1 MKILRILACSAA
13 VLALVHATFASRT
26 PPGTNWAAYNGS
38 QMENHFSPLTQISP
52 ANVRRLRVAWTFHTG
67 ETGGI
72 ETNPLIVEGVL
83 YGYTPSLQVVALDAA
98 NGRLIWKFDSGIR
111 GTQPSRGFS
120 WWSDGTHRILF
131 AGVMN
136 YLYALDPDTGKPIP
150 AFGESGRIDLR
161 KDLRG
166 DYTKNVAVLTSPGI
180 IYRDN
185 IIVGFRAPETKPAP
199 PGDIRAYDVH
209 TGSLRWSFH
218 TIPHPG
224 EEGYDTW
231 PKDAWKTAGAA
242 NNWAGMALDR
252 RRGIVYVPTGSAV
265 TDFYGYDRIGNDL
278 YADTLLALDAKTGR
292 KLWYFQT
299 THHDIWD
306 RDPPSPPV
314 LLTIQRNGKSV
325 DAVAQTTKQGYV
337 FVFDR
342 VTGAP
347 LFPVREEAFPQ
358 STVPGEKT
366 APTQPVPQAPAPF
379 ARQSLTADMLTQR
392 TAAAHSWAIEQFAT
406 FRSAGQYVPFSL
418 NRQTVV
424 VPGFDGGAEWGG
436 AAVDP
441 RNGVLYVNAN
451 DVAWTG
457 GLRPRMVGGSAGGRL
472 YQNQCSLCHGAD
484 RHGSPPSFPS
494 LIGITKRLTDE
505 QIESTVRSGRGRM
518 PSFPNLRAEQISELL
533 SYLRTD
539 ANPLHEASSTQVVAA
554 GADSLGQ
561 QIYRTHCALCHGEDR
576 MGAPSNYPGLIGV
589 RQRLSDKQILDNVHH
604 GKGRMPG
611 FSDLTPQ
618 DDAALLR
625 FLGPLAPLPTSVE
638 KSELSS
644 GGDAEAPYLFTGYR
658 KFLDPDGY
666 PAVAPPWGTLS
677 AIDLNTGRYLWKVP
691 LGDYPAL
698 AAQGLSHTGTE
709 NYGGPV
715 VTASG
720 LLFIGATIFDH
731 SLRAF
736 DVRSGKVLWTGN
748 LPYAGVATPAT
759 YIVHGRQYVV
769 IATSG
774 QRDPNEPQGAAYV
787 AFCLPS
793 QDK

>member
-1 MKILRILACSAA
+1 MAA
-13 VLALVHATFASRT
+13 VVLPLHAAVSRSIHASS
-26 PPGTNWAAYNGS
+26 NWAACNGS
-38 QMENHFSPLTQISP
+38 PREDHFSLLTQIDP
-52 ANVRRLRVAWTFHTG
+52 ANVRRLKAAWIFNTG
-67 ETGGI
+67 EVGGL
-72 ETNPLIVEGVL
+72 ETNPLIIDGVL
-83 YGYTPSLQVVALDAA
+83 YGYTPSLQVIALDAA
-98 NGRLIWKFDSGIR
+98 DGRLLWKFDSGVV

-120 WWSDGTHRILF
+120 WWSDGRRHILF

-150 AFGESGRIDLR
+150 AFGENGRIDLR
-161 KDLRG
+161 RDLRG
-166 DYTKNVAVLTSPGI
+166 DYTKNVAVLTSPGV
-180 IYRDN
+180 IYQDS

-209 TGSLRWSFH
+209 TGALRWSFH

-224 EEGYDTW
+224 EEGYNTW
-231 PKDAWKTAGAA
+231 PKNAWKTAGAA
-242 NNWAGMALDR
+242 NNWTGMALDR
-252 RRGIVYVPTGSAV
+252 KRGIVYVPTGSAV
-265 TDFYGYDRIGNDL
+265 TDFYGYDRVGDDL
-278 YADTLLALDAKTGR
+278 FADTLLALDAKTGK

-314 LLTIQRNGKSV
+314 LLTVLRNGKRV

-347 LFPVREEAFPQ
+347 LFPVREEPFPQ

-366 APTQPVPQAPAPF
+366 APTQPIPQAPAPYS
-379 ARQSLTADMLTQR
+379 RQRLTADILTQR
-392 TAAAHSWAIEQFAT
+392 TAAAHAYAVQQFAT
-406 FRSAGQYVPFSL
+406 FRSDGQFVPFSL
-418 NRQTVV
+418 DEQTVV
-424 VPGFDGGAEWGG
+424 FPGFDGGAEWGG
-436 AAVDP
+436 AGADP
-441 RNGVLYVNAN
+441 RTGVLFVNAN

-457 GLRPRMVGGSAGGRL
+457 GLKQSTASGSAGSQL
-472 YQNQCSLCHGAD
+472 YQNQCALCHGTD
-484 RHGSPPSFPS
+484 RRGSPPNFPP
-494 LIGITKRLTDE
+494 LIGITERLTDTK
-505 QIESTVRSGRGRM
+505 IESIVHSGRGRM
-518 PSFPNLRAEQISELL
+518 PSFPDLGGEQISELL
-533 SYLRTD
+533 KYLHSGAKPTH
-539 ANPLHEASSTQVVAA
+539 AGVGASPA
-554 GADSLGQ
+554 GGEDPLGQ
-561 QIYRTHCALCHGEDR
+561 KIYTTHCAICHGEDR

-589 RQRLSDKQILDNVHH
+589 RQRLSEAQILNNVRY

-611 FSDLTPQ
+611 FSDLNPQ

-625 FLGPLAPLPTSVE
+625 FLGPAPPASE
-638 KSELSS
+638 SSSKRELSS
-644 GGDAEAPYLFTGYR
+644 GIGSEAPYLFTGYR

-666 PAVAPPWGTLS
+666 PAVAPPWGTLN

-698 AAQGLSHTGTE
+698 AAQGLKNTGTE

-715 VTASG
+715 ITASG

-736 DVRSGKVLWTGN
+736 DIRTGKVLWTGN

-759 YIVHGRQYVV
+759 YMANGKQYVV

-774 QRDPNEPQGAAYV
+774 QRDPNGPQGGAYI
-787 AFCLPS
+787 AFCLP
-793 QDK
+793 